1 MVYRFEDLDVWRA
14 AREQNGEVSQLL
26 LRPDF
31 RRDLKLSDQLSRAC
45 LSVMNNISEGF
56 LRHNDGQF
64 VQFLRI
70 AAASNGEV
78 RSCLYAASDRKDL
91 DAAESERLIEQT
103 NAVGRMIRGLQQWL
117 ELSLERRANSRP
129 GQRRRGGA

>member
-1 MVYRFEDLDVWRA
+1 
-14 AREQNGEVSQLL
+14 
-26 LRPDF
+26 
-31 RRDLKLSDQLSRAC
+31 
-45 LSVMNNISEGF
+45 
-56 LRHNDGQF
+56 

>member
-56 LRHNDGQF
+56 LRHNDG
-64 VQFLRI
+64 
-70 AAASNGEV
+70 
-78 RSCLYAASDRKDL
+78 
-91 DAAESERLIEQT
+91 
-103 NAVGRMIRGLQQWL
+103 
-117 ELSLERRANSRP
+117 
-129 GQRRRGGA
+129 